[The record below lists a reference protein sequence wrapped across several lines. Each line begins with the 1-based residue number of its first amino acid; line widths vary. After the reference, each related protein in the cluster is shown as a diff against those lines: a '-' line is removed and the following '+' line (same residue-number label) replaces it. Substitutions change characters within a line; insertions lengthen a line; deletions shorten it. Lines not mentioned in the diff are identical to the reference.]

1 MMKKYSTVTIRE
13 TQELK
18 KVQISSDL
26 KPKIYKN
33 IEEKWQSIINTAARI
48 VGVPSGLIMQLN
60 EETIEVFLTS
70 NTEGNPYEKGEEAKL
85 IYGLYCETVIGT
97 QDKLLVPNARKN
109 KVWKKNNP
117 DVNINMISYL
127 GFPINWPDGEIFGT
141 VCVLDSKENHYNSDY
156 EDLLRQIKYHIEDDL
171 ELLLLNKDLNIK
183 NTQLEQL
190 NNTKSRFLS
199 LISHDIRGNIGLI
212 NNFLQLITSDF
223 DNFDKNELKNS
234 LVSLNQI
241 SCASFQA
248 LENLLRWTKSDLVE
262 LKPEIVTVNIIEIV
276 EEILSFFN
284 HVLILKAI
292 KVNKFFYSSE
302 VIVKTDK
309 NMITVILRN
318 IISNAIKYNKR
329 DGELTI
335 QVVLENNKPKI
346 IIKDTGI
353 GMTEAVIDKLFNYN
367 NKHTLGT
374 EGESSAGIGLL
385 LTQEFLDKLGI
396 KVSVKSELDKGT
408 SFKIVL

>member
-1 MMKKYSTVTIRE
+1 MKKYSTVTIRE

-212 NNFLQLITSDF
+212 SNFLQLITSDF

>member
-1 MMKKYSTVTIRE
+1 MKKYSTVTIRE

>member
-199 LISHDIRGNIGLI
+199 LISHDIRGNIGSI
-212 NNFLQLITSDF
+212 SNFLQLITSDF